1 MAPYLDE
8 ARIDSEEAIA
18 ALDSRQT
25 LRGLAT
31 AGAQVRE
38 AVALSEEGGIEKVAG
53 GERPRS
59 VLVASLGGSAVV
71 CDVLELLAEP
81 GSPVPVSIRRN
92 LPLPGWVGPLDLVIA
107 VSQSGR
113 AAGPLAL
120 AAEAGRRGAA
130 LLTVGAADSP
140 LAEVCARARGVHIA
154 LGRGR
159 ATTRTSLWSLL
170 TPVLLGAGHL
180 GVIDVGDRVLMDVA
194 DRLDEQ
200 AEACRPAAESF
211 VNPAKVL
218 ATDLSEGVPVVLG
231 DGALNGVAARRAVAM
246 LARTARFPAMAGELP
261 DAAAQIVSCF
271 DGPFTAAYGELVGGG
286 AFGAGVGTGGSGARG
301 GDIFADPYLDGPAP
315 PKLALLMLRDAV
327 PDPMTREAAEAIA
340 LTDAVVGGAREA
352 GVRVSEVTADPGH
365 QLVRLSGQIALT
377 DFASTYL
384 ALGLGLDPAVSPHV
398 ADLAD
403 RTGH

>member
-1 MAPYLDE
+1 MAPFLDE

-38 AVALSEEGGIEKVAG
+38 AVALSQEGGIEKVAG

-92 LPLPGWVGPLDLVIA
+92 VPLPGWVGPLDLVIA

-140 LAEVCARARGVHIA
+140 LADVAARARGVHIS
-154 LGRGR
+154 LGRGQG
-159 ATTRTSLWSLL
+159 TTRTSLWSLL

-180 GVIDVGDRVLMDVA
+180 GVIDVGEQVLMQVA
-194 DRLDEQ
+194 ERLDEV
-200 AEACRPAAESF
+200 AGACRPSAESF

-218 ATDLSEGVPVVLG
+218 ACDLAEGVPVVLG
-231 DGALNGVAARRAVAM
+231 DGALNGVAARRAVSM
-246 LARTARFPAMAGELP
+246 LARTARLPAMAGELP

-271 DGPFTAAYGELVGGG
+271 DGPFTSAYGE
-286 AFGAGVGTGGSGARG
+286 AASRGAGSGGLLGG
-301 GDIFADPYLDGPAP
+301 GDIFADPYLDGPVSP
-315 PKLALLMLRDAV
+315 RLALLMLRDAA
-327 PDPMTREAAEAIA
+327 PDPMTREAAEALA
-340 LTDAVVGGAREA
+340 LGDAVVSGAREA
-352 GVRVSEVTADPGH
+352 GVKVSEVTAEPGH
-365 QLVRLSGQIALT
+365 SLVRLAGQIATT

-384 ALGLGLDPAVSPHV
+384 ALGLGLDPAVSSHV

-403 RTGH
+403 RTGG